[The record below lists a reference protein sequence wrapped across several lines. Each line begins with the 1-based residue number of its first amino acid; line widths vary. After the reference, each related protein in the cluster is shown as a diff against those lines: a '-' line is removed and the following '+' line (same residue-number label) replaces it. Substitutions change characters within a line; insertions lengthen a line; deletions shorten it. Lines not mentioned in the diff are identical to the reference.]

1 MITFDKIGATNTDT
15 VVSAALD
22 YAKRHDIEKI
32 VVASVTGTTACKLKG
47 CGKKVVVVTH
57 QNGFLH
63 PGEQEFP
70 EGLRD
75 ELGQCGMSFLTTTH
89 FFAGAD
95 RALNRKFGGIY
106 PAELLAHTLRILGQG
121 FKVCVEVSVMA
132 KDAGYIDAG
141 EDVIAIA
148 GTGRGADTAIVIHP
162 EYSHNFFAT
171 DVQEIICMPRGHT
184 KQ

>member
-1 MITFDKIGATNTDT
+1 MITFDKVGAVNTDL

-22 YAKRHDIEKI
+22 YAEKHDIKKI
-32 VVASVTGTTACKLKG
+32 VVASVTGTTASKFKD

-70 EGLRD
+70 EALRD
-75 ELGQCGMSFLTTTH
+75 ELIKNGMDFLTTTH

-95 RALNRKFGGIY
+95 RALNHKFGGIY
-106 PAELLAHTLRILGQG
+106 PAELMAHTLRILGQG
-121 FKVCVEVSVMA
+121 FKVSVEISIMA
-132 KDAGYIDAG
+132 KDAGYIDAD

-148 GTGRGADTAIVIHP
+148 GSGRGADTAIVIHP
-162 EYSHNFFAT
+162 EHSNNFFAT
-171 DVQEIICMPRGHT
+171 DVKEIICMPRGHRP
-184 KQ
+184 Q